1 MNCTENADREALR
14 TLSNNRVGV
23 TKPAKPFAPLSKAEQ
38 IAKAKQE
45 KEALRQAMIQER
57 ADKAARLAAERK
69 AEAELKAK
77 ERQLAADAAA
87 RRLAA
92 AKAERELR
100 TARAKSDAQDVA
112 LMKKQKE
119 ERRRESLAFRNKEA
133 GRIAKFVADEE
144 QESLAQF
151 HESVIVCGRAEFDD
165 VSAQKKSAAARR
177 RDSLAY
183 RNKESA
189 RQSAALLFKEGVAK
203 AQANAIDSRSQRD
216 AFDDVQALKKQADQ
230 RKRESLAWR
239 NQNASRQASIVED
252 EQAEAV
258 AAAAE
263 AAEKARQDAAD
274 VQALKK
280 QADQRKRE
288 SLAWRNQNAS
298 RQASIVEDEQAEA
311 VAAAAEAAEKA
322 RQDAADV
329 QALKKQ
335 ADQRKRESLAW
346 RNLEASR
353 VASLEDT
360 SQAAVA
366 AARESI
372 VFETVAQN
380 EEILEQKG
388 DDSGAVAD
396 ISAPTEV
403 IPAPQPPADE
413 AESEVSQI
421 TTKITDEQSILPGVV
436 PDAKEVANSIDA
448 ATFSTATLSMPT
460 ESSVA
465 TEVEDQPQSD
475 QEEVPNGEQEA
486 ICSKNAQHI
495 KIPASQQDCENEAN
509 PVSGEAAVV
518 TKVVESSPEVNEF
531 AQEAAEVTARASEY

>member
-57 ADKAARLAAERK
+57 AVKAARLAAERK

-133 GRIAKFVADEE
+133 GHIAKFVADEE

-216 AFDDVQALKKQADQ
+216 AFD
-230 RKRESLAWR
+230 
-239 NQNASRQASIVED
+239 
-252 EQAEAV
+252 
-258 AAAAE
+258 
-263 AAEKARQDAAD
+263 D